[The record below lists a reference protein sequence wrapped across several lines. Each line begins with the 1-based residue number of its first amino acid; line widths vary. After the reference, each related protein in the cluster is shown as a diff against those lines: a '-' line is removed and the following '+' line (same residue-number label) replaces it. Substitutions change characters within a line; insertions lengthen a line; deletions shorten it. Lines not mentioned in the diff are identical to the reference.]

1 MFLPVKNFT
10 FATKGG
16 GYFLHLALLLCIA
29 LATNL
34 VGSKSQAQTHTFHA
48 GFLTGTTITPQV
60 KGQTQRRSV
69 IIAFSEEVIL
79 TVTNEHPSVVD
90 LRYRS
95 RVGTPVNMTITTL
108 DRPPDFQS
116 GSFDFYAD
124 ADSDDIVDADEN
136 YEIVFAWRRPGS
148 TSNTASVTLTGTVI
162 DDDSASADYTLNPA
176 STLASIT
183 EGGSTT
189 FTAVLDAQPASDVVL
204 TLTHPTQVSLGLT
217 SLTFTT
223 SDWNTVQTVSV
234 SGVNNDIIG
243 NLDYTITV
251 AVDSGPG
258 GYGTLA
264 NKELTGTV
272 TDNDAASA
280 DFTLSPTSTL
290 TSITEGGSTTFTAVL
305 AAQPVSD
312 VVLTLTHPTQV
323 SLDLSSL
330 TFTTSN
336 WNAVQ
341 TVSVSGVNN
350 ALIDGSR
357 NYTITVAVSSGPGG
371 YGTGTL
377 ANKELTGTITDDD
390 AANANFTLNPT
401 PTLAN
406 ITEGESTTFTAV
418 LAAQPASDVV
428 LTLTHPTQVSLD
440 LSSFTFTTSNW
451 NAVQTVNVAGVNNA
465 IIGDQDYTITVAVDS
480 GPGGYG
486 TLANKELTGIVTD
499 DDAASADF
507 TLSPTQTLVSIT
519 EGGSTT
525 FTAVLAAQPV
535 SDVVLTLTH
544 PTQVSLDLSSL
555 TFTTSNWNA
564 VQTVS
569 VSGVDNA
576 IIGDQDYTITVA
588 VSSGPG
594 GYGPGML
601 ANKELTGTVTDDD
614 AANAGFTL
622 SPTSALTS
630 ITEGG
635 STTFT
640 AVLAAQPVSDV
651 VLTLTHPT
659 QVSLD
664 LSSLTFTTSN
674 WNAVQTVSV
683 SGVDNAII
691 GDQDYIITVAV
702 SSGPGGYGTLAN
714 KELTGTVTDDGD
726 TAGITFSTG
735 TTLPALSRDETI
747 TFTTVLTAQ
756 PNSNVVLTL
765 TSSTTV
771 VATVGPA
778 LLTFTNSD
786 SNWNTAQTIT
796 ITAEENAAEEITSYT
811 ITVAVVDASS
821 DDNFDRVSETLV
833 GEVSYGITEA
843 GEVQSKSAVAVA
855 DTFGAAQIATDLIS
869 ARIQQPPSGTGL
881 QARLAGNQL
890 LGLDI
895 PARPSLKVS
904 HDPWDWNPED
914 QTSWSNDFASLI
926 SGTDFVLP
934 LSASADGTS
943 QAELWA
949 AIGHTNL
956 KGDPTIDNV
965 KVDYDGEATGIH
977 VGIGRQQ
984 QTGLNYGLAVGSTKV
999 ELDLTGDDVTKIE
1012 RDLLSFHP
1020 YIGWSLAEGTNAWLI
1035 AGIGDGDYDLE
1046 LANGTQE
1053 NTEASM
1059 LMLGGGLQRAWE
1071 VNSYEF
1077 AARLEGMNTRSE
1089 IEDTDTLAGSKGSAW
1104 QLRAELEVGRSYR
1117 PETGGQVQPYATFGY
1132 RRDGGDIGSSGAGE
1146 FGLGL
1151 RSQLN
1156 NAWSIDV
1163 KSRFQVTD
1171 AEHERRSYQGYLK
1184 YDHGFDQRGLLF
1196 SVSHSYDYEIKQEDD
1211 LSSLTNEYEG
1221 RIGYGWGRT
1230 LFQQRGIVGI
1240 HLKSSSGNDNS
1251 GLVLGLGFEAPSL
1264 QLGLDGSNDEV
1275 KVHLNYINI
1284 EY

>member
-1 MFLPVKNFT
+1 M
-10 FATKGG
+10 
-16 GYFLHLALLLCIA
+16 CIA
-29 LATNL
+29 LATNFA
-34 VGSKSQAQTHTFHA
+34 GSKSQAQTHTFNTFV
-48 GFLTGTTITPQV
+48 GTLTGTTI
-60 KGQTQRRSV
+60 QTL
-69 IIAFSEEVIL
+69 SEGGGNAISFDIDFDEAVTL
-79 TVTNEHPSVVD
+79 TVTHQRPD
-90 LRYRS
+90 LLPLRYGS
-95 RVGTPVNMTITTL
+95 LGAEPLTMTIIAL
-108 DRPPDFQS
+108 DS
-116 GSFDFYAD
+116 GQYK
-124 ADSDDIVDADEN
+124 SDIFILEATDTDNLVEDED
-136 YEIVFAWRRPGS
+136 YEIVFAWRPPS
-148 TSNTASVTLTGTVI
+148 SPTNTGSVTLTGIVT
-162 DDDSASADYTLNPA
+162 DDDSANADYTINPS

-183 EGGSTT
+183 EGENTT
-189 FTAVLDAQPASDVVL
+189 FTAVLDAQPASDVVI
-204 TLTHPTQVSLGLT
+204 TLTHPTQVSLNLN
-217 SLTFTT
+217 SLTFTKDNWST
-223 SDWNTVQTVSV
+223 AQTVSV
-234 SGVNNDIIG
+234 SGVNNAIIG

-264 NKELTGTV
+264 NKELSGTV
-272 TDNDAASA
+272 TDDDAASA
-280 DFTLSPTSTL
+280 DYTLNPTPTL
-290 TSITEGGSTTFTAVL
+290 ASITEGGSTTFTAVL
-305 AAQPVSD
+305 D
-312 VVLTLTHPTQV
+312 
-323 SLDLSSL
+323 
-330 TFTTSN
+330 
-336 WNAVQ
+336 
-341 TVSVSGVNN
+341 
-350 ALIDGSR
+350 
-357 NYTITVAVSSGPGG
+357 
-371 YGTGTL
+371 
-377 ANKELTGTITDDD
+377 
-390 AANANFTLNPT
+390 
-401 PTLAN
+401 
-406 ITEGESTTFTAV
+406 
-418 LAAQPASDVV
+418 AQPASDVV
-428 LTLTHPTQVSLD
+428 FTLTHPAQVSLN
-440 LSSFTFTTSNW
+440 LN
-451 NAVQTVNVAGVNNA
+451 
-465 IIGDQDYTITVAVDS
+465 
-480 GPGGYG
+480 
-486 TLANKELTGIVTD
+486 
-499 DDAASADF
+499 
-507 TLSPTQTLVSIT
+507 
-519 EGGSTT
+519 
-525 FTAVLAAQPV
+525 
-535 SDVVLTLTH
+535 
-544 PTQVSLDLSSL
+544 SL
-555 TFTTSNWNA
+555 TFTKDNWDTA
-564 VQTVS
+564 QMVS

-594 GYGPGML
+594 GYGTL
-601 ANKELTGTVTDDD
+601 ANKELTGAVTDDD

-622 SPTSALTS
+622 NPTSTLAS

-640 AVLAAQPVSDV
+640 AVLDAQPASDV
-651 VLTLTHPT
+651 VFTLTHPA
-659 QVSLD
+659 QVSLN
-664 LSSLTFTTSN
+664 LNSLTFTKDN
-674 WNAVQTVSV
+674 WDTAQMVSV
-683 SGVDNAII
+683 SGVDNTLID
-691 GDQDYIITVAV
+691 GSRNYIITVAV

-714 KELTGTVTDDGD
+714 KELSGTVTDNDAADYTLSTLGSLPEGGSTTFTAVLDAQPASDVVLTLTSSATSVATAVPALLTFSNSDWSTAQTVSVSGVNNDLIDGSRNYIITVAVNSGPGGYGTLTNKELTGTVTDDD
-726 TAGITFSTG
+726 AADITFSTG

-771 VATVGPA
+771 VATVEPA
-778 LLTFTNSD
+778 LLTFTSSD

-796 ITAEENAAEEITSYT
+796 VTAEENAAEEIISYT
-811 ITVAVVDASS
+811 ITVTVVDASS
-821 DDNFDRVSETLV
+821 DINFGGVSSMLA

-869 ARIQQPPSGTGL
+869 ARIQQPPSGSGL

-904 HDPWDWNPED
+904 HDPWDEDHED
-914 QTSWSNDFASLI
+914 QTNWSNDFASLI

-943 QAELWA
+943 QVELWA
-949 AIGHTNL
+949 AVGHTDL

-977 VGIGRQQ
+977 IGIGRQQ

-999 ELDLTGDDVTKIE
+999 ELDLTGDDVTNIE

-1020 YIGWSLAEGTNAWLI
+1020 YIGWSLAAGTNAWLI
-1035 AGIGDGDYDLE
+1035 AGIGDGDYDLD

-1071 VNSYEF
+1071 ANSYEF
-1077 AARLEGMNTRSE
+1077 AARLEGTNTRSE
-1089 IEDTDTLAGSKGSAW
+1089 IEDTDTLAGSKSSAW

-1156 NAWSIDV
+1156 NTWSIDV

-1196 SVSHSYDYEIKQEDD
+1196 SVSHSYDYEIEQEDD

-1251 GLVLGLGFEAPSL
+1251 GAVLGLGFAAPSL
-1264 QLGLDGSNDEV
+1264 QLGLDGSNDEI
-1275 KVHLNYINI
+1275 KVHFNYINI
-1284 EY
+1284 GY